1 MLELGDY
8 SKKFHK
14 NIIKPI
20 IKLMPK
26 LVITVGKKDC
36 KIINEL
42 LPKTIKNLHYKTYSK
57 VYERLIEEIND
68 NDIVMIK
75 GSNSINLSYICDKLK
90 SNNP

>member
-26 LVITVGKKDC
+26 LVITVGKK
-36 KIINEL
+36 
-42 LPKTIKNLHYKTYSK
+42 
-57 VYERLIEEIND
+57 RL
-68 NDIVMIK
+68 
-75 GSNSINLSYICDKLK
+75 
-90 SNNP
+90 